1 MYVCMFLKHSLEGY
15 PLTEQELQTHFN
27 YRTKPAIKGYL
38 AVVFIL
44 SVMHDSGRYLEKVH
58 CS

>member
-1 MYVCMFLKHSLEGY
+1 MHVPEHSLEGY
-15 PLTEQELQTHFN
+15 PLTEQEFQTHFN

-44 SVMHDSGRYLEKVH
+44 SVMHDSGRYL
-58 CS
+58 